1 MFRFIAVFVAFL
13 PLLVSAQGGEINW
26 LTIEEAQAAQKKV
39 PKKIMM
45 DVYTHWCGPCKML
58 DAQTFQNTD
67 VAKYVNE
74 NYYAVKFNAEHPAA
88 VNFKGKDYANPNFDP
103 SKTGRNGVHE
113 LSRALGVSAYPTV
126 IFLDE
131 DLNTISPVTGYKTA
145 QQLELYLK
153 FFFSNEYKDVT
164 TKEQWQEY
172 QKNFTPVFK

>member
-13 PLLVSAQGGEINW
+13 PLLVSAQGGLINW
-26 LTIEEAQAAQKKV
+26 MTVEEAQAAQKKV

-58 DAQTFQNTD
+58 DAQTFQNAD
-67 VAKYVNE
+67 VANYVND

-88 VNFKGKDYANPNFDP
+88 INFKGKDYTNPTFDP
-103 SKTGRNGVHE
+103 TKSGRNGVHE
-113 LSRALGVSAYPTV
+113 LSRALGVSAYPTI

-131 DLNTISPVTGYKTA
+131 ELNTISPVTGYKTA

-153 FFFSNEYKDVT
+153 FFHSNEYKTVT

-172 QKNFTPVFK
+172 QKGFKPVFK